1 MKKKIFAAVIA
12 AVMVSMTACSGSE
25 GNSNSGPG
33 NQQTVKSETGSGAA
47 YVPNGDFNI
56 RVFAAAGGI
65 ADTVTRIAA
74 QGLQEEYG
82 VTAVV
87 NNLTGAS
94 GAVAVADMDSY
105 EPSINELSVVS
116 MSLFTMSPLMNPD
129 MKTSID
135 DYEIIG
141 SLIKDEFVLLVSAKS
156 GITSWEE
163 LVEYGKDNQIVYGSN
178 TPGGGTHV
186 IQIALFGE
194 AGLNAQA
201 LTSDGSNKDILAV
214 LSGDAICTS
223 TTISLAKS
231 YVESGDLIPIGVFSE
246 EPYKGYDG
254 FEIPTIKS
262 FGYDITL
269 PSYNFLICRSGVS
282 GEETSG
288 LYDAILKYRETE
300 NFQTQAAN
308 ANYVPDNTDG
318 KSLRREIEHY
328 AEVCKEIHDKFY

>member
-1 MKKKIFAAVIA
+1 MKKKIIAAVMA
-12 AVMVSMTACSGSE
+12 AVMVSMTACGSGA
-25 GNSNSGPG
+25 GNGDREAG
-33 NQQTVKSETGSGAA
+33 NQQTAKSESGNEAA

-65 ADTVTRIAA
+65 ADTVSRIAA

-105 EPSINELSVVS
+105 EPSVNELSVVS

-129 MKTSID
+129 VKVSLD

-141 SLIKDEFVLLVSAKS
+141 SLIRDEFVLLVSPNS

-163 LVEYGKDNQIVYGSN
+163 LVEYGKSNQIIYGSN
-178 TPGGGTHV
+178 TPGGFTHV
-186 IQIALFGE
+186 VQVALFGE
-194 AGLNAQA
+194 AEMNAQA

-214 LSGDAICTS
+214 MSGDAICTS
-223 TTISLAKS
+223 TTASLAKS
-231 YVESGDLIPIGVFSE
+231 YVESGELIPIGVFSD
-246 EPYKGYDG
+246 EPYKGYEG
-254 FEIPTIKS
+254 LEVPTVKS

-269 PSYNFLICRSGVS
+269 PSYNFMICRAGVS
-282 GEETSG
+282 EQETSG
-288 LYDAILKYRETE
+288 LYDAILAYRETE
-300 NFQTQAAN
+300 NFKTQAAN

-318 KSLRREIEHY
+318 ENLRQEIEHY